1 MSTVAS
7 QDTPTINH
15 LSLMSPEIEWF
26 GVTANRCQLSQPSSN
41 LTLPLLLHFVFL
53 ILIRQ
58 CLLSFSHSVSIS
70 LTVSDLKSISFHLT
84 YYNSICLP
92 SLSSFLTRRLRGKR
106 KKAAGILRFL
116 IGTLKGFLREKF
128 GLNSCSETG
137 AECMLLNLK
146 QSLARQR
153 CLSKETNKK
162 QL

>member
-58 CLLSFSHSVSIS
+58 WLSFSHSVSIS
-70 LTVSDLKSISFHLT
+70 FTVSDLKSISFHLT

-106 KKAAGILRFL
+106 KKAAGLLRFL
-116 IGTLKGFLREKF
+116 IGTSKGFLREKF

-137 AECMLLNLK
+137 PECMLLNLK

>member
-1 MSTVAS
+1 MLICINVNCCIPGHPHNKSLVTNVSRNWMIWDHRKSLST
-7 QDTPTINH
+7 
-15 LSLMSPEIEWF
+15 F
-26 GVTANRCQLSQPSSN
+26 TATHSSN

-106 KKAAGILRFL
+106 KKAAGLFGFL
-116 IGTLKGFLREKF
+116 IGTSKGFLREKF

-137 AECMLLNLK
+137 PDCMLLNMK
-146 QSLARQR
+146 TEFS
-153 CLSKETNKK
+153 STKMP
-162 QL
+162 